1 MVKEAKDAEANLVA
15 IHAQATIARNLN
27 LVKIV
32 NVENVQ
38 VAIAIGEALVE
49 LRVMRAEV
57 IVQTTVLVAKEEA
70 TLLAE
75 IVAKEANVQIVVDVV
90 ILVVNLNHVVIVIVM
105 NREAAIVLVEKDQ
118 NIVAIVIVMIVVVVR
133 EANVQIAEHAV
144 AMVTSLATL
153 VVSNHIVV
161 ILVVLNLVE
170 LAQVGEA
177 PVELRVMGTEEA
189 EAVVAAQ
196 AVADVE
202 DAVLTV
208 QK

>member
-15 IHAQATIARNLN
+15 IHAQATNARNLN

-38 VAIAIGEALVE
+38 VETVIGEAPVE

-57 IVQTTVLVAKEEA
+57 IVQTTVLVEKVEA

-75 IVAKEANVQIVVDVV
+75 IVAKEVNVRTVVVV
-90 ILVVNLNHVVIVIVM
+90 AISNHVVIEIVM
-105 NREAAIVLVEKDQ
+105 NHEAAIVLVVKDQ

-144 AMVTSLATL
+144 AMVISLATL

-196 AVADVE
+196 AAADVE

>member
-15 IHAQATIARNLN
+15 IHAQATNARNLN

-38 VAIAIGEALVE
+38 VETEIVHKVVVQKDEANIVE
-49 LRVMRAEV
+49 MV
-57 IVQTTVLVAKEEA
+57 EA

-75 IVAKEANVQIVVDVV
+75 IVAREANVLTVVVV
-90 ILVVNLNHVVIVIVM
+90 AILVVISNHVVIVIVM
-105 NREAAIVLVEKDQ
+105 NHEAAIVLVEKDQ

-196 AVADVE
+196 AAADVE

>member
-15 IHAQATIARNLN
+15 IHAQATNARNLN

-38 VAIAIGEALVE
+38 VETVIGEAPVE

-57 IVQTTVLVAKEEA
+57 IVQTTVLVEKVEA

-75 IVAKEANVQIVVDVV
+75 IVAKEVNVRTVVVV
-90 ILVVNLNHVVIVIVM
+90 AISNHVVIEIVM
-105 NREAAIVLVEKDQ
+105 NHEAAIVLVVKDQ

-144 AMVTSLATL
+144 AMVISLATL

-177 PVELRVMGTEEA
+177 PVELRVMGTEEV

-196 AVADVE
+196 AAADVE